1 MKLLSRCGYIVLTYA
16 QTLLVWLQQR
26 NSTSDHPFGF
36 AGGAREKRQT
46 GQPFSLDS
54 KLKGSMMNF
63 IKKGR
68 FAAML
73 AAAALVLTGCAATT
87 DTADGGSSE
96 AVTIG
101 ATFPVLD
108 AFLQKV
114 ADGMQAEADAQGA
127 ELTIVAADNK
137 VDTQLSQVENFISQG
152 VDAILVVAVDTSAA
166 GPMTDAAKAA
176 GVPIVYVNRNPA
188 QAGVPYVGS
197 NSLVS
202 GQLEMAQLAKLAG
215 NKGDVVIMQGEV
227 TNEAALDRTKGCEEE
242 AAKAGMKVVKVG
254 TANWDRAQG
263 QKLMENWIQSGTKF
277 DVVCANNDE
286 MALGA
291 ILALK
296 AAGKTLGEGGILV
309 GGVDAT
315 ADALASLEAGEL
327 ATTVFQ
333 DASGQGGGGVTAAI
347 ALINGE
353 TVPDYVDV
361 PYQLVTLDNIAD
373 FQGK

>member
-1 MKLLSRCGYIVLTYA
+1 MKKFNKA
-16 QTLLVWLQQR
+16 
-26 NSTSDHPFGF
+26 
-36 AGGAREKRQT
+36 
-46 GQPFSLDS
+46 
-54 KLKGSMMNF
+54 
-63 IKKGR
+63 GR
-68 FAAML
+68 FVALL
-73 AAAALVLTGCAATT
+73 AASALVLTGCAATG
-87 DTADGGSSE
+87 DAGAGDAK
-96 AVTIG
+96 AVKIG

-114 ADGMQAEADAQGA
+114 ADGMQKEADAQGA

-152 VDAILVVAVDTSAA
+152 VSAILVVAVDTSAA

-176 GVPIVYVNRNPA
+176 NVPIVYVNRNPA
-188 QAGVPYVGS
+188 QKGVPYVGS
-197 NSLVS
+197 DSLVS
-202 GQLEMAQLAKLAG
+202 GQLEMEQLAKLSG
-215 NKGDVVIMQGEV
+215 GKGDVVIMEGEV
-227 TNEAALDRTKGCEEE
+227 TNEAALLRTQGCNEV
-242 AAKAGMKVVKVG
+242 AKKNNMKVVK
-254 TANWDRAQG
+254 TAAADWNRDKG
-263 QKLMENWIQSGTKF
+263 KTLMENWIQSGVKF
-277 DVVCANNDE
+277 DIVCANNDE

-296 AAGKTLGEGGILV
+296 AAGKKLGAGGVLV

-333 DASGQGGGGVTAAI
+333 DASGQGGGGVKAAI
-347 ALINGE
+347 SLINGE